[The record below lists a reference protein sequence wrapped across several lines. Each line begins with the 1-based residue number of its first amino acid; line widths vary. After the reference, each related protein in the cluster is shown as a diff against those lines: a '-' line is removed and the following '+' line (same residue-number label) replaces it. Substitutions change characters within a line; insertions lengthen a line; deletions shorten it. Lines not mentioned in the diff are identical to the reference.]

1 MPFLNE
7 TQPEIWD
14 ELESRP
20 ELSAS
25 RGGFLLLLVSGP
37 YFFVNEM
44 LQVYFFLHCYI
55 NWTIITIFKTDFSC
69 CDSRKPTPMCDAWS
83 GPVYTLLSQ
92 RLLLQS
98 NSDYHLPTSQ
108 CRHCVPPFPCNTAM
122 YVMQCNRRRKRE
134 NVSHIK
140 DVSDDLH
147 FITAQPTHRPK
158 KDSCRTA
165 KAVWE
170 NLLKVTMTGTAGRRR
185 RVAKT
190 IANSNSQNM
199 SAFIRRSSV
208 FKAELWFLSHRV
220 TSLHSIITV
229 NTALLWEIV

>member
-98 NSDYHLPTSQ
+98 NSDLGLMPWPVSNYQLVSADTVSLRSLVTQPCTWCSAIEGGKGKMWVISRMSLMIYTLLQHSQ
-108 CRHCVPPFPCNTAM
+108 HTGL
-122 YVMQCNRRRKRE
+122 RKTRAE
-134 NVSHIK
+134 
-140 DVSDDLH
+140 
-147 FITAQPTHRPK
+147 RPRLCEK
-158 KDSCRTA
+158 IYWK
-165 KAVWE
+165 
-170 NLLKVTMTGTAGRRR
+170 
-185 RVAKT
+185 
-190 IANSNSQNM
+190 
-199 SAFIRRSSV
+199 
-208 FKAELWFLSHRV
+208 
-220 TSLHSIITV
+220 
-229 NTALLWEIV
+229 